1 MRIST
6 SQINF
11 RAVQAILEQ
20 QSQLSKTQI
29 QIATGKKIVTP
40 SDDPVGAAKILELNQ
55 TIKQTDQFQKNA
67 DAATSRLEL
76 EEGRLDSSLNILQ
89 NTRQL
94 VIQASNTTLSDSDRL
109 SIAVELRQNLEE
121 LLALAN
127 TKDNNNDYLFS
138 GFQGNTRPFAYDSV
152 TNTFT
157 YSGDDGQRQV
167 QISSSRQIAD
177 GDSGTEVFRAIRNG
191 NGTFVINQGAA
202 NTGTAVIDPGTK
214 VGAFISDTYT
224 ITFTEPTP
232 GNFEYTVTDGAPVPA
247 VVAGPI
253 PYQDGATID
262 LSAFGIQTSIN
273 GTPAAGDT
281 FVIAPS
287 ANQDIFQTVKNIID
301 TLETSAS
308 SPVTRSDLRN
318 DLSRGLVSLDQGM
331 ENISNIRSGIGAR
344 LNNIDSQKD
353 SNETFKLQT
362 EIALSLIQDLDF
374 AEATGRLK
382 LQEVGLQAAQQSFV
396 RIQGLTLFNFL

>member
-11 RAVQAILEQ
+11 RAVNAILEQ
-20 QSQLSKTQI
+20 QTKLSKTQI
-29 QIATGKKIVTP
+29 QIATQKRIVTP
-40 SDDPVGAAKILELNQ
+40 SDDPVGAARILELNQ

-76 EEGRLDSSLNILQ
+76 EEGRLDSSLNLLQ
-89 NTRQL
+89 NIRQL
-94 VIQASNTTLSDSDRL
+94 VIQASNTTLSDNDRL

-127 TKDNNNDYLFS
+127 TRDNNNDFLFS

-157 YSGDDGQRQV
+157 YAGDDGQRQV
-167 QISSSRQIAD
+167 QISSSRQVAD
-177 GDSGTEVFRAIRNG
+177 GDSGTAVFRSIRNG
-191 NGTFVINQGAA
+191 NGTFVINQGA
-202 NTGTAVIDPGTK
+202 NTGTAVINPGTD
-214 VGAFISDTYT
+214 VGAFVADTYT
-224 ITFTEPTP
+224 ITFAEPTP
-232 GNFEYTVTDGAPVPA
+232 GILEYTVTDGTLPVPL

-253 PYQDGATID
+253 VYQDGATID
-262 LSAFGIQTSIN
+262 LSVVGIQTSIT
-273 GTPAAGDT
+273 GIPAVGDT
-281 FVIAPS
+281 FVITPS
-287 ANQDIFQTVKNIID
+287 ANQDIFQTVQNIVD
-301 TLETSAS
+301 ALESNS
-308 SPVTRSDLRN
+308 SNPALRAVLQN

-353 SNETFKLQT
+353 SNEFFKLQT
-362 EIALSLIQDLDF
+362 QTALSLVENLDF
-374 AEATGRLK
+374 AEATSRLNIQ
-382 LQEVGLQAAQQSFV
+382 LVGLQAAQQSFV
-396 RIQGLTLFNFL
+396 RIQGLSLFNFL